1 MEAIYINTVGNIIT
15 IRPDTLFLNRFIR
28 ASSHTSE
35 MSYTQDEALKYL
47 LYWEYEL
54 VGYV

>member
-35 MSYTQDEALKYL
+35 ISYTQDEALKYL
-47 LYWEYEL
+47 LYWKYEL